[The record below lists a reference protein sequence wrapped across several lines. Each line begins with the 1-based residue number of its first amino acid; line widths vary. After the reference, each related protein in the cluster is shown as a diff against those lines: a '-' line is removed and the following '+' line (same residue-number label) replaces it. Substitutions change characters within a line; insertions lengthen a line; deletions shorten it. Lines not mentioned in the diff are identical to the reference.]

1 MWKKED
7 KSRVETVLIKS
18 RSSMFGD
25 TFGQHADYSSGLFYS
40 GRREFLHTDD
50 EVNVLE
56 PPQDFK
62 NKKQMKHE
70 LKIQKAGGV
79 NLQKLEFA
87 SAQVGDNNTTK
98 KIKGD
103 SNQKKK
109 KISKVVY
116 VDRFS
121 STNPEDW
128 AEEFQAGCRLWVN
141 NSTGEVTTECPWES
155 SSSSTNMSIA
165 SSSSSTTTTKK
176 EMESE
181 ETYATGHLVYEDD
194 GEGISD
200 ILDYLDKIDAAS
212 KK

>member
-1 MWKKED
+1 M
-7 KSRVETVLIKS
+7 
-18 RSSMFGD
+18 
-25 TFGQHADYSSGLFYS
+25 
-40 GRREFLHTDD
+40 
-50 EVNVLE
+50 
-56 PPQDFK
+56 
-62 NKKQMKHE
+62 
-70 LKIQKAGGV
+70 
-79 NLQKLEFA
+79 
-87 SAQVGDNNTTK
+87 
-98 KIKGD
+98 
-103 SNQKKK
+103 
-109 KISKVVY
+109 Y

-128 AEEFQAGCRLWVN
+128 TEEFQAGCRLWVN